1 MNKGELV
8 AAAAER
14 TKMPTSQVDNVLK
27 AIIDSIQAALVKGD
41 KVAIPGFAS
50 FEVVSRPARQGRNPR
65 TGETMTIAAGK
76 KIKVSPSKAF
86 KDAVN

>member
-14 TKMPTSQVDNVLK
+14 TKMPASQVDNVLK

-41 KVAIPGFAS
+41 KVSIPGFAS
-50 FEVVSRPARQGRNPR
+50 FEFVSRPARQGRNPR